1 MPHELH
7 ELDGESVRR
16 ITQIYGKLPPLGDA
30 LEPQKISIAIIIKG
44 GFHFFLNSNPFIK
57 MNLFCQ

>member
-1 MPHELH
+1 MPL
-7 ELDGESVRR
+7 ELDGEYVRR
-16 ITQIYGKLPPLGDA
+16 MILMEGKLPLLGDA

-44 GFHFFLNSNPFIK
+44 GFHFSLTKNPFIK